1 MSGQLTYE
9 WRRARSIRT
18 TWVTGLA
25 TIVSVAALAWLVAQ
39 SVTPEQPATATEL
52 VLTSVIGNP
61 LVIVLVAS
69 LGSMAFGHEYRYGT
83 IRVTLTAFPRR
94 TGVFFAKLAT
104 TVVLVLLVSALAVAA
119 GYAAVRGSGVPIQEG
134 SDWAGLLW
142 QSAIYT
148 ASVALVAFGLTVV
161 TRSHPLGIVGPLLIT
176 VLEAVL
182 VAVSQ
187 PRFASLGDWL
197 PLSAMSSWL
206 AGVEPARSAA
216 VWAVWLLALLAAGLV
231 LLKRR
236 DA

>member
-1 MSGQLTYE
+1 MRGPLAYE

-25 TIVSVAALAWLVAQ
+25 TVLSVAALAWLVAQ
-39 SVTPEQPATATEL
+39 SLAPEQAATASDL
-52 VLTSVIGNP
+52 IRTSVIGNP

-83 IRVTLTAFPRR
+83 IRVTFTAFPRR
-94 TGVFFAKLAT
+94 TGVFFAKLAM
-104 TVVLVLLVSALAVAA
+104 TVVVVLLVCALAVAA
-119 GYAAVRGSGVPIQEG
+119 GYAAVQGSGAPVQEG
-134 SDWAGLLW
+134 SDWGAVVW
-142 QSAIYT
+142 QSIVYT
-148 ASVALVAFGLTVV
+148 TSLALFAFGLTVV

-182 VAVSQ
+182 VAVAE

-197 PLSAMSSWL
+197 PMSAMSSWL
-206 AGVEPARSAA
+206 SGVDPARSAA
-216 VWAVWLLALLAAGLV
+216 VWAGWLLV
-231 LLKRR
+231 LLGTGFVLLRRR

>member
-1 MSGQLTYE
+1 MSPLLTYE

-25 TIVSVAALAWLVAQ
+25 TILSVAALAWLVAE
-39 SVTPEQPATATEL
+39 SVAPEQSATATDL

-94 TGVFFAKLAT
+94 TGVFLAKLAT
-104 TVVLVLLVSALAVAA
+104 TVVLVLLVVAAAVAA
-119 GYAAVRGSGVPIQEG
+119 GYAAVQVSGAPVRDG
-134 SDWAGLLW
+134 ADWAGLFW
-142 QSAIYT
+142 QSAVYT
-148 ASVALVAFGLTVV
+148 VSMALVAFGLTVV

-182 VAVSQ
+182 VAVAE
-187 PRFASLGDWL
+187 PRFATLGDWL

-206 AGVEPARSAA
+206 AGVDPGRSAA
-216 VWAVWLLALLAAGLV
+216 VWAVWVVALLVAGL
-231 LLKRR
+231 LLFKRR

>member
-1 MSGQLTYE
+1 MSGLLTYE

-18 TWVTGLA
+18 TWVTALA
-25 TIVSVAALAWLVAQ
+25 TVASVAALAWLVAQ
-39 SVTPEQPATATEL
+39 SVASEQSATATDL

-61 LVIVLVAS
+61 LLIVLVAS

-94 TGVFFAKLAT
+94 TGVFLAKLAT
-104 TVVLVLLVSALAVAA
+104 TVVLVLLVGAVAVAA
-119 GYAAVRGSGVPIQEG
+119 GYAAVQVSGAPIQEG
-134 SDWAGLLW
+134 SDWVGLLW
-142 QSAIYT
+142 QSAVYT
-148 ASVALVAFGLTVV
+148 TSVALVAFGLTVV
-161 TRSHPLGIVGPLLIT
+161 TRSHPLGIVGPLLII

-182 VAVSQ
+182 VAVSE

-206 AGVEPARSAA
+206 AGVDQARSAA
-216 VWAVWLLALLAAGLV
+216 VWVVWLLALLAVGLV